1 MTAPILV
8 TGGTGTLGSLLVPRL
23 LDAGRPVRVLT
34 RHTRPAAD
42 GVEYVA
48 RDLLQ
53 GDGIDEAVAGAET
66 IVHLAGGPKG
76 DDVATRNLAAA
87 AKRSGARHLVYV
99 SVTGVDDVPVAWMRT
114 KLASERAV
122 ADSGVPW
129 TTLRPAQFHSL
140 VLGIAEKMA
149 KMPVIPAPGALRFQP
164 VDERDVAAHLAGL
177 VLGEPSGLVPDLAGP
192 ADLTLPELLAGYLA
206 AAGRRRPML
215 PVPLPGKI
223 GRAYRGGLNLAREGA
238 VRGTRTWEDY
248 LAEHVAD
255 ARAARAARP
264 AAR

>member
-8 TGGTGTLGSLLVPRL
+8 TGGTGTLGSLLVSRL
-23 LDAGRPVRVLT
+23 RDAGHEVRVVT

-48 RDLLQ
+48 CDLLQ

-66 IVHLAGGPKG
+66 VVHVAGGPKG
-76 DDVATRNLAAA
+76 DDVATGNLVKA
-87 AKRSGARHLVYV
+87 AKRAGARHLVYV
-99 SVTGVDDVPVAWMRT
+99 SVTGVDDVPMAWLRT

-140 VLGIAEKMA
+140 IVGMAEKAA
-149 KMPVIPAPGALRFQP
+149 KLPIIPAPGALRFQP
-164 VDERDVAAHLAGL
+164 VDERDVAAHLAEL

-192 ADLTLPELLAGYLA
+192 ADYTLAELFAGYLA
-206 AAGRRRPML
+206 AAGKRRPLL
-215 PVPLPGKI
+215 PVPVPGKV
-223 GRAYRGGLNLAREGA
+223 GRAYRDGLNLARKGA

-248 LAEHVAD
+248 LTEHF
-255 ARAARAARP
+255 AAAPKPEP
-264 AAR
+264 ATP